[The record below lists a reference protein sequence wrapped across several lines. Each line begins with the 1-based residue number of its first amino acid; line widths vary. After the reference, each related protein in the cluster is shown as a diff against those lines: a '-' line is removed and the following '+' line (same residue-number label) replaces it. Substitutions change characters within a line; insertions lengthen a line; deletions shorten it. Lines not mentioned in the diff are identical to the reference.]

1 MTATL
6 DPTLGVRTIEEF
18 RSVCLEKIVEH
29 PSKRDAHD
37 AVLDLYLETL
47 RRIENGWMLSS
58 VLTNATIRLNHL

>member
-18 RSVCLEKIVEH
+18 RFVCLEKIVDH
-29 PSKRDAHD
+29 PSKRDAQD
-37 AVLDLYLETL
+37 AVLDLYLETM